1 MNTAQYIFKSPYT
14 SSVQVG
20 RLDPSSVKESSSS
33 GADTASLLK
42 STNQTLQKADLA
54 KESMVSEVKPSVS
67 STKVLDTYA

>member
-42 STNQTLQKADLA
+42 STNQTVQKADLA